1 MPEPDRKKAPN
12 PFVRR
17 VRSLNEVKGPTDD
30 EVSEAL
36 WGHKDGPLAARQQ
49 QRPQPGQG
57 GQHGG

>member
-36 WGHKDGPLAARQQ
+36 WGHKDGPLAASLTQLRELT
-49 QRPQPGQG
+49 QG
-57 GQHGG
+57 ARYW